1 MPNPLEAIFNMLR
14 IAFDNTNEPKS
25 PLHVIEV
32 GDMWT
37 YLTLVEEFIR
47 YEEIGLNRLQMMK

>member
-25 PLHVIEV
+25 PLYVIEV

-37 YLTLVEEFIR
+37 YLTL
-47 YEEIGLNRLQMMK
+47 